1 MKKTILAHWMGLD
14 SLCISAYWETHLI
27 GCPAIQMLHVVG
39 TNSSHIFCWPLDF
52 DRQIFVLPQ
61 DSLLV
66 STICWPS
73 PWKYSA
79 AQFDCLTSNILHNYP
94 STIRNTT
101 INNTTANNAI
111 TTRVYQ
117 IVKFLAGNIW
127 VKLCW
132 YQNLI
137 LTPILEA
144 YIPQSGRSSLIGWL
158 RSVLGLFS
166 SFRATGWDGGMGWYR
181 MDGYHR
187 S

>member
-1 MKKTILAHWMGLD
+1 MKKTILGHWMGLD
-14 SLCISAYWETHLI
+14 SLCISADWEIHLI
-27 GCPAIQMLHVVG
+27 GCPAIQMLHLVG
-39 TNSSHIFCWPLDF
+39 TNSRHIFCWPLDS

-61 DSLLV
+61 ESLLFR
-66 STICWPS
+66 TICWPS

-79 AQFDCLTSNILHNYP
+79 AQFDCLTSFTI
-94 STIRNTT
+94 STIRNTN

-111 TTRVYQ
+111 TTRVYR

-144 YIPQSGRSSLIGWL
+144 YIPQSGRSSYRLTQISL
-158 RSVLGLFS
+158 RSI
-166 SFRATGWDGGMGWYR
+166 
-181 MDGYHR
+181 
-187 S
+187 